1 MNFFQCLSL
10 FLVLSIEDYSAEH
23 ESGGNRSLENAMECR
38 KSNIVGSLVQSSSA
52 FLFPC
57 TIEYS
62 LICAVILFEIWKNI
76 QFQNP
81 QNHLPRLKEENLLLE
96 NNKKDRKCSFYNI
109 GKDLQYTFKISLNYF
124 KKKKLTKLVDEIK

>member
-1 MNFFQCLSL
+1 MYSS
-10 FLVLSIEDYSAEH
+10 FLGLSIEDYSTEQ
-23 ESGGNRSLENAMECR
+23 ENGGNHSVQMECR

-81 QNHLPRLKEENLLLE
+81 QNHLHRSKEENLLIE

-109 GKDLQYTFKISLNYF
+109 GNDYNTI
-124 KKKKLTKLVDEIK
+124 